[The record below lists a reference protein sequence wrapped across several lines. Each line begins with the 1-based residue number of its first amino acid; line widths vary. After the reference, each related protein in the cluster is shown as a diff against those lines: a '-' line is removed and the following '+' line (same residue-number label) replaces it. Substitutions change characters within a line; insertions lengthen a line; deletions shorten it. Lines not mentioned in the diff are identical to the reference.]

1 MSGRAPEK
9 DAIKGG
15 DSEKVTLIYFSTGLI
30 INLLFLF
37 LNSILF
43 IFGVVL

>member
-15 DSEKVTLIYFSTGLI
+15 DSEKVTLISFSTGLI
-30 INLLFLF
+30 INLLFYF
-37 LNSILF
+37 
-43 IFGVVL
+43 